1 MNKKNKEKFKIF
13 KDSIKDFFTSQKPRP
28 KRDWTFM
35 LLFFFGFLFFLTS
48 INTFLFFYW
57 SNAYD
62 KELGNTETLFE
73 GEVLFEDKDID
84 LNREKI
90 DSVWNFF
97 EDKENNF
104 NKIEENW
111 LIKSP
116 LSIESVSTEDEGDEE
131 ETEKID
137 NNETE
142 EETLT
147 EDLF

>member
-1 MNKKNKEKFKIF
+1 MNKKNKEKLKNF
-13 KDSIKDFFTSQKPRP
+13 KDSIKDFFNSQKPRP

-57 SNAYD
+57 SNIYD
-62 KELGNTETLFE
+62 KGSGDTETLFE

-84 LNREKI
+84 LNKEKI
-90 DSVWNFF
+90 DNVWNFF
-97 EDKENNF
+97 KDKENNF
-104 NKIEENW
+104 NNIEENW

-116 LSIESVSTEDEGDEE
+116 LSIEVVSVEDKDEE
-131 ETEKID
+131 EEKTE

-142 EETLT
+142 EDLT
-147 EDLF
+147 ENLF